1 MKIYEV
7 CPNSSISKDVKH
19 VMFSVTRNVHFYV
32 RMMTYV
38 MLGRKRNLS
47 NYAIF
52 YAGQIVSFFSTN
64 LSKICHNFPP
74 VHHWDD

>member
-19 VMFSVTRNVHFYV
+19 VMLSVTRNVHFSV
-32 RMMTYV
+32 RTMPYV

-47 NYAIF
+47 NYAIC
-52 YAGQIVSFFSTN
+52 YAE
-64 LSKICHNFPP
+64 
-74 VHHWDD
+74 